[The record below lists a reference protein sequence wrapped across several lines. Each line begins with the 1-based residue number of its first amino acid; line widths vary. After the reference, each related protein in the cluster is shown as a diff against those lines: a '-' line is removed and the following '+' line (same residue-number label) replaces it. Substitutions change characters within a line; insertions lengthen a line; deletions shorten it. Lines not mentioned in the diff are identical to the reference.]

1 MPTPQPPAGRPS
13 SVHPG
18 SGVVPAVDQSEVCDE
33 RGCMAKLVAGDGAGE
48 AVTRACVVAV
58 SSRQAH
64 PPLQARNAG
73 SLRAPIISTAHTCL
87 FCARRGNIH
96 EPARLSEG
104 GSESRPLASPTPLYQ
119 VPSKRPGP
127 LPFPP
132 TLNTRIRLP
141 LGAPRRTAGRHP
153 PPDCARPQAPLL
165 FPPRTVHGPTHLL
178 LSLAPCSLDT
188 HMRFCTSRCTMAKL
202 GPPPAP
208 LTSLPLSLLAA
219 NRLRPRNATRWA

>member
-1 MPTPQPPAGRPS
+1 MWWPSVLTPRCRQGTPEASELPS
-13 SVHPG
+13 SV
-18 SGVVPAVDQSEVCDE
+18 Q
-33 RGCMAKLVAGDGAGE
+33 
-48 AVTRACVVAV
+48 
-58 SSRQAH
+58 
-64 PPLQARNAG
+64 
-73 SLRAPIISTAHTCL
+73 HTCVYS
-87 FCARRGNIH
+87 ARRGNIH

-153 PPDCARPQAPLL
+153 PQTVPGRKPPFCSPLGL
-165 FPPRTVHGPTHLL
+165 YTAPRTPFCP
-178 LSLAPCSLDT
+178 SLAPCSLVT